1 MILMGTVSIH
11 KMINNVDGDEIEL
24 GEQQKKKDK
33 KKTPKVKKE
42 LKEEE
47 KEEIFEEKKGEA
59 PPRTTSFA
67 PRATLK
73 SNA

>member
-1 MILMGTVSIH
+1 MILMGTVSYF
-11 KMINNVDGDEIEL
+11 KMIKNVDGDEIEM

-47 KEEIFEEKKGEA
+47 KDEIVEEKKAEA
-59 PPRTTSFA
+59 LPRTTSFA

>member
-1 MILMGTVSIH
+1 
-11 KMINNVDGDEIEL
+11 
-24 GEQQKKKDK
+24 
-33 KKTPKVKKE
+33 VKKE